1 MKKTNVNTEIE
12 KAIAKAIV
20 LKLEKENLLGEMRA
34 CDLLSEVYKNLEKP
48 ILEKSA

>member
-1 MKKTNVNTEIE
+1 MKKTNVNIEIE

-20 LKLEKENLLGEMRA
+20 LKLEKENLLDEMSA

>member
-1 MKKTNVNTEIE
+1 MKKTNVNIEIE

-20 LKLEKENLLGEMRA
+20 LKLEKEHLLGEINA

>member
-1 MKKTNVNTEIE
+1 MKEVNVNVEIE
-12 KAIAKAIV
+12 KAVAKAIIS
-20 LKLEKENLLGEMRA
+20 KLEKENLLGEIKA